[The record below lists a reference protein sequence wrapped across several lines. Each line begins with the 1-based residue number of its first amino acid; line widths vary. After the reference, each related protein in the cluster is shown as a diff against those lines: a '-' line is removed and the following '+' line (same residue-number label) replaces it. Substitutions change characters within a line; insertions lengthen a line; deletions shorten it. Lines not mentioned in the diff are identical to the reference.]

1 MKYVARCVSWPLC
14 LYHRA
19 DCCCCRDETTS
30 GQKQRTA
37 DFMLFADIISDF
49 LYRMQTRVQWS
60 ARVQSTR
67 ADTVKI
73 QPFDVICCHITTQ
86 YCSTGR
92 GCVCSLQC
100 PLLQHCMQQAVSPPA
115 LPLPPRGAAVPAA
128 GENRNIFTPNFL
140 DGTDWR
146 TQPRAV
152 KHRDHRDDG
161 QIFLFLFGPSC
172 TEVRKNTLISH
183 LHSKATKFYLGSEET
198 RLWMWHSP
206 IRPSV
211 AKLWFVWKAV
221 PSLRPSIVLWLW
233 CVGWR
238 GWGLETVDTSAQLL
252 SAAARCLS
260 CRAVITGGSHRLLS
274 TSTLSTKAS
283 NKAPHEGS

>member
-14 LYHRA
+14 LYNRA

-73 QPFDVICCHITTQ
+73 QPFDVMCCYITTQ
-86 YCSTGR
+86 HCSTGR
-92 GCVCSLQC
+92 GECVCRLQC

-115 LPLPPRGAAVPAA
+115 LPPPPQGAAVLAA

-146 TQPRAV
+146 TQPRAE

-161 QIFLFLFGPSC
+161 HIFLFLFGPSC
-172 TEVRKNTLISH
+172 TAVRKYTYCSSTFQ
-183 LHSKATKFYLGSEET
+183 SKTTKFYHGSEET
-198 RLWMWHSP
+198 GLWMWHSP
-206 IRPSV
+206 IRPPV

-233 CVGWR
+233 CAGWR
-238 GWGLETVDTSAQLL
+238 GWGLETV
-252 SAAARCLS
+252 
-260 CRAVITGGSHRLLS
+260 
-274 TSTLSTKAS
+274 
-283 NKAPHEGS
+283 